1 MRALV
6 SALTCALSF
15 LPCGQL
21 PVDRAFLCADDAG
34 TCRSVE
40 PRSDECDAAASGT
53 SRLAAPATGVQI
65 KPAVAVY
72 GMRAGMSFMVSNVA
86 AKPMIVPGANEPA
99 TREEE
104 ELPPMPEKGTQARTN
119 DARGHT
125 FTYPTAQ

>member
-1 MRALV
+1 M
-6 SALTCALSF
+6 
-15 LPCGQL
+15 
-21 PVDRAFLCADDAG
+21 
-34 TCRSVE
+34 E
-40 PRSDECDAAASGT
+40 PKSDKCDAAASCT